1 VTPVDDMPVWVTEIE
16 DVKVTDGDPDTVIAL
31 AGRVTDIDNEQSRI
45 VFSAKSANTSLVS
58 SFVAGTSLTLRYSK
72 DRAGETTVTVTALSG
87 GKTVSDTF
95 SVILGTLKY
104 AVSGKAIYFSN
115 LLPIPNMKIM
125 LTGKDFYTGNAV
137 SADTLTDSSGNYLF
151 SDIVRGDYTVTPFKN
166 DPPDPKKLTAA
177 DADIIA
183 DVALGLKTVTPAQYK
198 AADVTLNGRVSGLDA
213 SRTGRFKAG
222 LITEMSSSGAPTPG
236 WVSDPESLSF
246 FLNSD
251 TEGRDFTMYLT
262 GDVSG
267 SYTPGASDT
276 SAREP
281 GRTAEIMA
289 EQGSVL
295 SVAIVVGEETEFH
308 GIDLDIEYNEI
319 VLSAREATLDGGIL
333 NDRDYE
339 TAVNLTEPGRIRIAI
354 FGYSGNHITGSGTV
368 VILHFDVVGPL
379 YGSSLLSFTRFDC
392 NELPVSAGN
401 KEEREDVIT
410 GGFYADG
417 TLSDSLRIIVTPDP
431 NYDPMDYDMNG
442 DGKIDMKDT
451 LRALQDG
458 RLESAIR
465 ALQILTWR

>member
-1 VTPVDDMPVWVTEIE
+1 VIPLDDPPVWISEIA
-16 DVKVTDGDPDTVIAL
+16 DLKVTDGDPDTVISL
-31 AGRVTDIDNEQSRI
+31 SGKVTDVDSDETRI
-45 VFSAKSANTSLVS
+45 VFSATSGNTSLVS
-58 SFVAGTSLTLRYSK
+58 SFLAGTSLTLRYAK
-72 DRAGETTVTVTALSG
+72 DRAGETKITVTALSG
-87 GKTVSDTF
+87 GKTISDTF
-95 SVILGTLKY
+95 SVTVEPLRY
-104 AVSGKAIYFSN
+104 SVSGNLSYFSN

-125 LTGKDFYTGNAV
+125 LAGKDFYTGNAV

-151 SDIVRGDYTVTPFKN
+151 SDIFRVDYTVTPFKN

-183 DVALGLKTVTPAQYK
+183 DVALGLKTLTPAQYK

-213 SRTGRFKAG
+213 SRLGRFMAG
-222 LITEMSSSGAPTPG
+222 LITEMSGSGSPTPA

-267 SYTPGASDT
+267 SYIPGASDT

-281 GRTAEIMA
+281 VQTEEITA

-339 TAVNLTEPGRIRIAI
+339 TAVNLTEPGRIRMAI
-354 FGYSGNHITGSGTV
+354 FGYSGKKSHYRFRNCSNTSFRCCRTA
-368 VILHFDVVGPL
+368 LRQFAPEL
-379 YGSSLLSFTRFDC
+379 Y
-392 NELPVSAGN
+392 
-401 KEEREDVIT
+401 
-410 GGFYADG
+410 
-417 TLSDSLRIIVTPDP
+417 
-431 NYDPMDYDMNG
+431 
-442 DGKIDMKDT
+442 
-451 LRALQDG
+451 
-458 RLESAIR
+458 AIR
-465 ALQILTWR
+465 LQ